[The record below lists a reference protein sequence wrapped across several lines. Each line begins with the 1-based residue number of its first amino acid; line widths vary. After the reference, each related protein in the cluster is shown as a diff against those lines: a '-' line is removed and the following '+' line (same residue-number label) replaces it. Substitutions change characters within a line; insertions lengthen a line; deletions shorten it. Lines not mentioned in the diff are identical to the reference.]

1 MFIVNSYQFA
11 SVAPASLLL
20 DLYPATAAYSL
31 RKLRTAY
38 TGAAIRVRRSSD
50 NAEQDIGFVG
60 NDLDT
65 ASLLT
70 FVGAGN
76 GFVTTWYDQ
85 QGSNN
90 LTQAT
95 SSAQPQIVASGSIIL
110 RSGLAAVSFN
120 GVTNQLFFNSQV
132 LNTTNI
138 SMFSVSNNNINNNL
152 GTVFASNIND
162 NNTMRVFNDR
172 RTAKLNMFI
181 SNGSGNFASNMSII
195 RNTSD
200 IRLLSSF
207 IDSSKFMSSF
217 DNGQTGTTLTYVG
230 TYPSNG
236 LRMGVQGLGNVTFL
250 NGTIQE
256 LILFNTHETSNRVAI
271 ETNINDY
278 YAIY

>member
-1 MFIVNSYQFA
+1 MFIVNSYQFGA
-11 SVAPASLLL
+11 AAPVALIL
-20 DLYPATAAYSL
+20 DLFPATAAYSL

-38 TGAAIRVRRSSD
+38 TGADIRVRRSSD
-50 NAEQDIGFVG
+50 NAEQDIGFVN

-95 SSAQPQIVASGSIIL
+95 SSAQPQIVSSGSIIL
-110 RSGLAAVSFN
+110 RSGLSAVSFN
-120 GVTNQLFFNSQV
+120 GVSNQLFLNSQV

-138 SMFSVSNNNINNNL
+138 SMFSVSNNNINNNVA
-152 GTVFASNIND
+152 TVFASSFTQI
-162 NNTMRVFNDR
+162 NTMRVFNDR
-172 RTAKLNMFI
+172 RTFKRNMVI
-181 SNGSGNFASNMSII
+181 TNGSSLFSSNMSII

-207 IDSSKFMSSF
+207 IDGSKFMSCF
-217 DNGQTGTTLTYVG
+217 DNGQTGTTDTYVG
-230 TYPSNG
+230 TYLSNG
-236 LRMGVQGLGNVTFL
+236 LRMGVQASGNVTFL

-271 ETNINDY
+271 ETDINDY

>member
-1 MFIVNSYQFA
+1 MRRFVYYGA
-11 SVAPASLLL
+11 SSAGGALLL

-31 RKLRTAY
+31 RKLRTDY
-38 TGAAIRVRRSSD
+38 TGACIRVRRSSD
-50 NAEQDIGFVG
+50 NTEQDIGFVG

-65 ASLLT
+65 ASLLS

-90 LTQAT
+90 LTQAI
-95 SSAQPQIVASGSIIL
+95 SSGQPQIVASGSIIL
-110 RSGLAAVSFN
+110 RSSLAAVSFN

-138 SMFSVSNNNINNNL
+138 SMFSVSNNDINNNV
-152 GTVFASNIND
+152 GTVFASSFNN

-172 RTAKLNMFI
+172 RTIKRNMFI
-181 SNGSGNFASNMSII
+181 TEAGLFSSNMSII

-207 IDSSKFMSSF
+207 IDGSKFMSSF
-217 DNGQTGTTLTYVG
+217 DNGQTGTTDTYVG
-230 TYPSNG
+230 TYINNG
-236 LRMGVQGLGNVTFL
+236 LRMGVQGTGNVTFL

-256 LILFNTHETSNRVAI
+256 LILFNTHETSNRTAI